1 MTVRIGC
8 FGVGLIGREHIR
20 RISETLSGGVVTAI
34 ADPHP
39 DFARSVAPQFAGV
52 GVSEDAT
59 SLAARDDVD
68 AVLVTAD
75 DDNHESG
82 VLAALAA
89 GKPVFC
95 EKPLTPTPEGC
106 LRIMEAESATGRR
119 LVQVGF
125 MRRFD
130 PDYGAV
136 KQAIVE
142 GVVGAPLLTHMA
154 HRNVRPESME
164 WQSWQA
170 ITQTAVHEFDL
181 TRWLLE
187 EEIVSVRVDRGRS
200 SSEVPEGASDPLVTV
215 LETES
220 GVRVD
225 VETFIFCQYG
235 YDIRCEVV
243 GEHGTVALPD
253 PPKPQLR
260 LESGAGHAIGKSWR
274 DRFTAAYNREIQ
286 AWIHAAAAG
295 GQTGPTSWDGYAA
308 QALCAAAL
316 KSLAEPGT
324 LVRPELIAKPTLY
337 RVPAEQA

>member
-1 MTVRIGC
+1 
-8 FGVGLIGREHIR
+8 
-20 RISETLSGGVVTAI
+20 
-34 ADPHP
+34 
-39 DFARSVAPQFAGV
+39 
-52 GVSEDAT
+52 
-59 SLAARDDVD
+59 
-68 AVLVTAD
+68 
-75 DDNHESG
+75 
-82 VLAALAA
+82 
-89 GKPVFC
+89 
-95 EKPLTPTPEGC
+95 
-106 LRIMEAESATGRR
+106 
-119 LVQVGF
+119 
-125 MRRFD
+125 
-130 PDYGAV
+130 
-136 KQAIVE
+136 
-142 GVVGAPLLTHMA
+142 
-154 HRNVRPESME
+154 
-164 WQSWQA
+164 
-170 ITQTAVHEFDL
+170 
-181 TRWLLE
+181 
-187 EEIVSVRVDRGRS
+187 
-200 SSEVPEGASDPLVTV
+200 
-215 LETES
+215 
-220 GVRVD
+220 VD